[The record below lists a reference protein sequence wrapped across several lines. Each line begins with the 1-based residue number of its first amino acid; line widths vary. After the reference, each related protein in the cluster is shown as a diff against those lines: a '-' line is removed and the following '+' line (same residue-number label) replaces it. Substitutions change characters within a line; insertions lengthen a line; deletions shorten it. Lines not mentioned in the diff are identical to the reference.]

1 MQNPDV
7 IMQLFVSDL
16 LGAIA
21 YLIADA
27 RAKEA
32 VVIDAPHGI
41 TDELLAAAATL
52 GLRVRY
58 IINTHGHF
66 DHVADNVALKAASGA
81 EIAAN
86 PGDADRLAKP
96 ESVFFALPFE
106 IPPSTID
113 RALHEGDIVSVGEIS
128 LRILHTPGH
137 TPGSICIY
145 DEQHAMLWTGDTLFA
160 GTYGRTDLRGGDEA
174 LMFASLARLA
184 ALPPQTQVFPGHGED
199 TTIGDERW
207 LQRTGL
213 LAKFNR

>member
-1 MQNPDV
+1 M

-21 YLIADA
+21 YLIADEKA
-27 RAKEA
+27 GEA
-32 VVIDAPHGI
+32 VVVDAPHAI
-41 TDELLAAAATL
+41 TDELMAAAERL
-52 GLRVRY
+52 GLRIRY

-66 DHVADNVALKAASGA
+66 DHVADNVALKMAADA

-86 PGDADRLAKP
+86 VGDADRMAKP

-106 IPPSTID
+106 IPPSVID
-113 RALHEGDIVSVGEIS
+113 HPLQEGDIITIGDIT

-137 TPGSICIY
+137 TPGSICVY
-145 DEQHAMLWTGDTLFA
+145 DAQHGMLWTGDTLFA

-174 LMFASLARLA
+174 QMFASLARLA
-184 ALPPQTQVFPGHGED
+184 ILPPETQVFPGHGED
-199 TTIGDERW
+199 TTIGGERW
-207 LQRTGL
+207 LQRTNL

>member
-1 MQNPDV
+1 M

-21 YLIADA
+21 YLIADEQ
-27 RAKEA
+27 AKEA
-32 VVIDAPHGI
+32 VVIDAPHAI
-41 TDELLAAAATL
+41 SEELMAAAATL

-81 EIAAN
+81 QIAAN
-86 PGDADRLAKP
+86 PGDADRMAKP

-113 RALHEGDIVSVGEIS
+113 HPLQEGDSITIGAVS

-137 TPGSICIY
+137 TPGSICVY

-160 GTYGRTDLRGGDEA
+160 GTYGRTDLRGGDETQ
-174 LMFASLARLA
+174 MFASLARLA
-184 ALPPQTQVFPGHGED
+184 ALPPATQVFPGHGED

-213 LAKFNR
+213 LAKFSR